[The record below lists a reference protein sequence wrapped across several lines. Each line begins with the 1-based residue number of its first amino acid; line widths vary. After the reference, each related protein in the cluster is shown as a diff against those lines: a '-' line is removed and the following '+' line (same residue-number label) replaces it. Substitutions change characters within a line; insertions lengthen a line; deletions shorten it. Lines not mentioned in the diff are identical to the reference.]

1 MKLPLIPQDKANHF
15 IYGNI
20 LCFFFS
26 LFFIPLVTI
35 TFIVIIALGKELYDY
50 KTKTGTPEIK
60 DIVWTIM
67 GALPL
72 FIKQVILE

>member
-1 MKLPLIPQDKANHF
+1 MTLPLIPQDKANHF
-15 IYGNI
+15 IYGCI
-20 LCFFFS
+20 LYF
-26 LFFIPLVTI
+26 LVSTYLTPI
-35 TFIVIIALGKELYDY
+35 QAMGVVTLTASIKELYDY

-60 DIVWTIM
+60 DIIWTIM

>member
-20 LCFFFS
+20 SCFFFS

-35 TFIVIIALGKELYDY
+35 TFIVIISIGKELYDY
-50 KTKTGTPEIK
+50 KTKTGTSELI
-60 DIVWTIM
+60 DVIWTLL
-67 GALPL
+67 GALT
-72 FIKQVILE
+72 ILITQITS